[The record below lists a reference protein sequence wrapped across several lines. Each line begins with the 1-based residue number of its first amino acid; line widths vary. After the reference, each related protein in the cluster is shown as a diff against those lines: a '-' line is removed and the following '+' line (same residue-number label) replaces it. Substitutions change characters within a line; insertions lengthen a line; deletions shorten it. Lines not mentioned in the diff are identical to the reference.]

1 MKIKSC
7 SLLLA
12 SICYFIPTATI
23 MAYASIYNETGIPNT
38 PSSWLTPEFNR
49 QWGLAAIN
57 AHYAY
62 ARGYNG
68 QGVNIGILDAPLFS
82 HPGFADRL
90 TLVPGTLPYNYD
102 IYEVSGNIVFES
114 HGTHV
119 AGITAASRN
128 GIGMHGVA
136 FGATLTTGAIPDE
149 ANHLEYMT
157 QSNVRVIN
165 NSWGDDLPV
174 EQDAGGNDILLP
186 NKTRKYE
193 KITLPYLIEALAPLK
208 ERIYALSN
216 RPIPT
221 KVAEENR
228 DIAAYAGMLRAARFG
243 KLIVFATGNEN
254 NYNVPSGDG
263 TLPYLFPELL
273 DRYLTVANLTS
284 SDDLDKT
291 STSCGHTASYCL
303 SAPGTDIYSA
313 SGRFFSP
320 TGGPVTEESLVRGEL
335 KVLPEYEKMTGSSM
349 AAPHVTGAAAVLMQ
363 RFPYMTAEQIST
375 VLKTTATSLGK
386 PGIDA
391 RFGWGKINLKDA
403 IDGPKMFIAPA
414 DIPAEFYVP
423 GSYTNTQF
431 VANIPGIG
439 ALIDTGTPLERQCEG
454 QECAVDVWRNDIAG
468 HGGLTK
474 EGEGTLIMSG
484 NNTYAGPTLVN
495 LGRLA
500 VNGSV
505 TSDVS
510 VHNGGLIGGNG
521 TVGSLTVRRGG
532 TVAPGNSVGSLN
544 VTRNVS
550 FDPGSLFTVEVE
562 RNGQSDRILSSGL
575 ATLDGGEV
583 AVMLENSSNLLT
595 QRVVRSLLGQQ
606 YNILSAQQGV
616 DGQFDS
622 VVPNYLFLSTGLSY
636 QPNEVMLSVGR
647 NSVSFASVA
656 QTQNQRSVAVAAD
669 DLKTGHP
676 VYESILNSSTEEDAQ
691 KAFRQ
696 LSGQIHA
703 DIGSALL
710 NGSRYMRDA
719 LKDRLRQAQG
729 LTGSSAIKADSSG
742 AWGQLL
748 GGWGHA
754 SADANAT
761 GYQISNHGVFLGI
774 DSATGDCRLGVATG
788 FTRTALKGSFNSKA
802 NSDNYHLATY
812 GDKLYGALAL
822 RSGAGYTWHRIDT
835 SRLVS
840 FGGQSDRDTAKYS
853 AGTGQLFV
861 EAGYSLKDK
870 RLNLEPF
877 GNIAY
882 INFSNKGLK
891 ESGGGAALQGDKQ
904 NSDATI
910 STLGMRVDSEWHIS
924 QKTMVALRGELGWQH
939 QYGGLDRGTGLKFE
953 NGNSLFVVNSVP
965 ASRDS
970 MVLKANAEVKVNK
983 NATLSLGYGGLIS
996 PNYQDNSINAGFT
1009 WRF

>member
-1 MKIKSC
+1 M
-7 SLLLA
+7 
-12 SICYFIPTATI
+12 
-23 MAYASIYNETGIPNT
+23 
-38 PSSWLTPEFNR
+38 TPEFNR

-57 AHYAY
+57 AQYAY

-68 QGVNIGILDAPLFS
+68 LGVNIGILDAPLFS

-90 TLVPGTLPYNYD
+90 TLIPGALPYVYD
-102 IYEVSGNIVFES
+102 IDEDSGNIIFES

-119 AGITAASRN
+119 AGIAVASRN
-128 GIGMHGVA
+128 GSGMHGVA
-136 FGATLTTGAIPDE
+136 FGATLATGSIPDKT
-149 ANHLEYMT
+149 NQLEYMT

-165 NSWGDDLPV
+165 NSWGDNVPV
-174 EQDAGGNDILLP
+174 EQDADGNDILLP
-186 NKTRKYE
+186 NRTWKYE
-193 KITLPYLIEALAPLK
+193 QITLPSLIEALTPLK
-208 ERIYALSN
+208 ERIDAFSQ

-221 KVAEENR
+221 TVADENL
-228 DIAAYAGMLRAARFG
+228 DIGAYAGILRAARFG
-243 KLIVFATGNEN
+243 KLIIFATGNEN
-254 NYNVPSGDG
+254 NYNVPTRDA
-263 TLPYLFPELL
+263 TIPYLFPAIL

-284 SDDLDKT
+284 SDDLNAS
-291 STSCGHTASYCL
+291 STSCGHTASFCV

-320 TGGPVTEESLVRGEL
+320 TGGPVTEETLGRGEL
-335 KVLPEYEKMTGSSM
+335 KVVPDYEEMTGTSM

-403 IDGPKMFIAPA
+403 IDGPKMFIAPE

-431 VANIPGIG
+431 VADIPGIG
-439 ALIDTGTPLERQCEG
+439 ALIDTGTPLERQCTG
-454 QECAVDVWRNDIAG
+454 PECAVDVWRNDISG

-474 EGEGTLIMSG
+474 EGRGTLILSG
-484 NNTYAGPTLVN
+484 TSTYAGPTLVN

-532 TVAPGNSVGSLN
+532 IVAPGNSMGSLN

-562 RNGQSDRILSSGL
+562 RNGQSDRIQSSGL

-583 AVMLENSSNLLT
+583 AVMLENSSNLLM

-616 DGQFDS
+616 DGQFDA
-622 VVPNYLFLSTGLSY
+622 VVPNYLFLDTGLIY
-636 QPNEVMLSVGR
+636 QPNGVTLSVGR
-647 NSVSFASVA
+647 NSTLFASVA
-656 QTQNQRSVAVAAD
+656 QTQNQWSVAGAAD
-669 DLKTGHP
+669 DLTAGHP
-676 VYESILNSSTEEDAQ
+676 VYESILNSRSADDAQ
-691 KAFRQ
+691 QALRQ

-710 NGSRYMRDA
+710 NGSRYLRDA
-719 LKDRLRQAQG
+719 LNDRLRQAQG
-729 LTGSSAIKADSSG
+729 LTSSSAIKADSSG
-742 AWGQLL
+742 AWGQLT
-748 GGWGHA
+748 GAWGHA
-754 SADANAT
+754 SGDTNAT

-774 DSATGDCRLGVATG
+774 DSAADNYRLGVATG
-788 FTRTALKGSFNSKA
+788 FTRTALKGGFSSQA
-802 NSDNYHLATY
+802 DSDNYHLATY

-840 FGGQSDRDTAKYS
+840 FGGQSDRDTAKYN
-853 AGTGQLFV
+853 ARTGQLFV

-870 RLNLEPF
+870 RLNIEPF

-910 STLGMRVDSEWHIS
+910 STLGMRVDSEWQIS

-939 QYGGLDRGTGLKFE
+939 QYGDLDRGTGLKFE